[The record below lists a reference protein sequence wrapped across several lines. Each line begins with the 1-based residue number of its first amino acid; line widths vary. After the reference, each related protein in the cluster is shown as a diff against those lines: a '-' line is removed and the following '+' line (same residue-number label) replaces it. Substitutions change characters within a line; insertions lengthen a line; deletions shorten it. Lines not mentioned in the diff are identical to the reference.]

1 MVTTLFTEQL
11 NNINAPLVPIA
22 QMSIEF
28 QGSAHLA
35 TMQMMDRLVVSSA
48 AQDTSVLA
56 VLYNPVILA

>member
-11 NNINAPLVPIA
+11 NNIYAPLVTIA
-22 QMSIEF
+22 QTSIEF

-35 TMQMMDRLVVSSA
+35 TMQLMDGLVVPSV